1 MCTGEVCVAE
11 VGTTE
16 IRVVEFGRDKD
27 RLAEVRPAEVSPAE
41 VRAAQ
46 VYPAEDRPAE
56 DRPSEV
62 RNYRGLFRPPLIPD
76 IDALSE
82 NFEMLCIG
90 HELRSPPVHLTANSR
105 HSWRDESNWAEIG
118 ANPAVSPA
126 RRAGEYLDED
136 VEHTRL
142 TRSWDGYVPADSVL
156 VRGYHSIN
164 LN

>member
-1 MCTGEVCVAE
+1 MQL
-11 VGTTE
+11 GTATWSKTASAMRATSSA
-16 IRVVEFGRDKD
+16 ISTFW
-27 RLAEVRPAEVSPAE
+27 ASPMMKM
-41 VRAAQ
+41 RM
-46 VYPAEDRPAE
+46 PAE

-126 RRAGEYLDED
+126 RRAVEYLDED